1 MREKGSLEQRR
12 IKKMLSM
19 MREQSLFLALLLVMF
34 FTLFIGFCAYATN
47 ATKEINALHQQL
59 ISIQNDVNKIEW
71 EVVK

>member
-12 IKKMLSM
+12 IKKMMSM
-19 MREQSLFLALLLVMF
+19 MREQSFFLAVLLVMF

-47 ATKEINALHQQL
+47 TTKEINSLHQQL

-71 EVVK
+71 EVIK